1 MLRCVYFIQER
12 SSCAQ
17 KRRKSLFNFNYSQIE
32 TVALLIYIEIRRLQ
46 RAALFLLL
54 SLLRIYVYVCFIHA
68 QSTRFVMAVSF
79 EPTTLEQIST
89 DFYALLQLCDLR

>member
-32 TVALLIYIEIRRLQ
+32 TVALRIYIYIEIRRLQ
-46 RAALFLLL
+46 RAVFAF
-54 SLLRIYVYVCFIHA
+54 VFAAFMYVCFFHA

-79 EPTTLEQIST
+79 EPTTLEQISP
-89 DFYALLQLCDLR
+89 DFYALLQL